1 MEQWIMSDERANH
14 EHRIRVSA
22 YHLWEDDGR
31 PDGQESEHWERAEKL
46 CERDLDDRIQDA
58 GLLSNNNSKMFM
70 APRSPTGEPDVPRYL
85 NYKA

>member
-70 APRSPTGEPDVPRYL
+70 APSRHYS
-85 NYKA
+85 

>member
-1 MEQWIMSDERANH
+1 MSDEQANH

-70 APRSPTGEPDVPRYL
+70 APRNPTGEPDVPRYL

>member
-1 MEQWIMSDERANH
+1 MSDEQANH